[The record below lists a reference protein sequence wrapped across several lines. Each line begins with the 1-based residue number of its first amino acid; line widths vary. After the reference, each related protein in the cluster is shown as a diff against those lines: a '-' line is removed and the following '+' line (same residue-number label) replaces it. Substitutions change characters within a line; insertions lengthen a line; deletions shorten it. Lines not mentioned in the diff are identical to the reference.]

1 MSGGTFALYA
11 LLTRAFNVS
20 SRRPTDVSDLE
31 ISGYEPS
38 FVNGQ
43 APNLA
48 GKEPAPRK
56 DSRLAAKLKGDWQG
70 WALVGR

>member
-1 MSGGTFALYA
+1 MSSG
-11 LLTRAFNVS
+11 RS
-20 SRRPTDVSDLE
+20 TDVSDLE

-38 FVNGQ
+38 FVNAQ

-48 GKEPAPRK
+48 GKQPAPRK
-56 DSRLAAKLKGDWQG
+56 DSRLAAKLKGDCQG